1 MASGDPVFS
10 SELVR
15 RVGTLNAV
23 ADYTTTTITTTETIV
38 DQVAV
43 TAVVGQ
49 LYRVRYFFP
58 WQATVAADRFI
69 VRLRVGTAT
78 ATLGDPQLTYAKAY
92 AVVAADVLTEIV
104 EADWVATVTNPVFH
118 ATYIRSSGTGSILP
132 RGASTQARSLT
143 IVKE

>member
-23 ADYTTTTITTTETIV
+23 ADYTATTITTTETIV
-38 DQVAV
+38 DQVPV
-43 TAVVGQ
+43 TAVIGQ

-69 VRLRVGTAT
+69 VRIRVGTGAAALT
-78 ATLGDPQLTYAKAY
+78 DPQLTYAKAY
-92 AVVAADVLTEIV
+92 AAVASDVLTEICEV
-104 EADWVATVTNPVFH
+104 DWVATITNPVFH
-118 ATYIRSSGTGSILP
+118 ATYVRSSGTGSILP
-132 RGASTQARSLT
+132 RGAATQARSLT
-143 IVKE
+143 VVKE